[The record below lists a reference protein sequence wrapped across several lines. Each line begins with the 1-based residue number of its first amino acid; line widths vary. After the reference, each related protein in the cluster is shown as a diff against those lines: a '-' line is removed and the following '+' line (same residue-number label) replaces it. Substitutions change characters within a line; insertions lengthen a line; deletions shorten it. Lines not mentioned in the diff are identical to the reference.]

1 MATFDQLAA
10 DQRAIVDLVLR
21 KGRSYAQIG
30 DMLDMSEDRVRE
42 LARDALGELAPATAR
57 RVDPD
62 WRGQLVDY
70 ILGQQAGPEAAA
82 TRGHLKRSEPARMW
96 AFSLLDSLDDLY
108 GDGDRPDIPEP
119 GSDRPRRER
128 APRGTREEK
137 PPRDGGERPA
147 ARRSLSPDARSAVK
161 RRRLIAGAVAALA
174 AVAAV
179 LLLTGVIGGGDDG
192 DDDKAG
198 TGTQA
203 AQQQG
208 GQPDILAQAVLT
220 PVGGQRGQGAALITR
235 QQNGQQSVVAL
246 LIRAQLAPSK
256 RGEQY
261 YIWLYNS
268 ERDVLPLAADA
279 TDKQGNL
286 TGAAAL
292 PQGYE
297 KYRFVDITRQKTN
310 SRSHGTSVM
319 RGPLT
324 QPTEEGAA
332 GAQPGAGAQ
341 GAGDQP

>member
-70 ILGQQAGPEAAA
+70 ILGQQTGPESAA

-96 AFSLLDSLDDLY
+96 AFSLLDSLDELY
-108 GDGDRPDIPEP
+108 GDSERPEIPEP
-119 GSDRPRRER
+119 GAERPRRER
-128 APRGTREEK
+128 APRATRS
-137 PPRDGGERPA
+137 DDGERPERA
-147 ARRSLSPDARSAVK
+147 RSLSPGARSIV
-161 RRRLIAGAVAALA
+161 RRRRIIAGAA
-174 AVAAV
+174 AAV
-179 LLLTGVIGGGDDG
+179 LALGAVLLITGVIGGGDDE
-192 DDDKAG
+192 DKADG
-198 TGTQA
+198 GTQTTQQRQA
-203 AQQQG
+203 A
-208 GQPDILAQAVLT
+208 QPDILRQAVLA

-235 QQNGQQSVVAL
+235 QQNGNQSVVAL
-246 LIRAQLAPSK
+246 LIRAQLEPSK

-261 YIWLYNS
+261 FIWLYNN
-268 ERDVLPLAADA
+268 ERDVVPLAADA
-279 TDKQGNL
+279 TDRQGNL

-292 PQGYE
+292 PENYAN
-297 KYRFVDITRQKTN
+297 YRFVDITRQRRN

-324 QPTEEGAA
+324 EPTDAATPEQP
-332 GAQPGAGAQ
+332 QQ
-341 GAGDQP
+341 GDGG

>member
-30 DMLDMSEDRVRE
+30 AMLDMSEDRVRE
-42 LARDALGELAPATAR
+42 LARDSLGELAPATAR

-70 ILGQQAGPEAAA
+70 ILGQQTGPESAA

-96 AFSLLDSLDDLY
+96 AFSLLDSLDELY
-108 GDGDRPDIPEP
+108 GDGERPDIPEP
-119 GSDRPRRER
+119 GSDRARRER
-128 APRGTREEK
+128 APRAKRGAPAEGDV
-137 PPRDGGERPA
+137 PARDGEAPERTRA
-147 ARRSLSPDARSAVK
+147 LSPGARSAV
-161 RRRLIAGAVAALA
+161 RRRRIIAAAIAGVAALA
-174 AVAAV
+174 VV
-179 LLLTGVIGGGDDG
+179 LLVTGVFGGGDD
-192 DDDKAG
+192 DKDDKAAK
-198 TGTQA
+198 TQTTRQPA
-203 AQQQG
+203 

-220 PVGGQRGQGAALITR
+220 PIGGEKGQGAALVTR
-235 QQNGQQSVVAL
+235 QQKVAAL
-246 LIRAQLAPSK
+246 LIRAQLTPSK
-256 RGEQY
+256 PGEQY

-268 ERDVLPLAADA
+268 ERDVQPLAADA

-297 KYRFVDITRQKTN
+297 KYRFVDITRQKAK
-310 SRSHGTSVM
+310 SRNHGTSVM

-324 QPTEEGAA
+324 APTDEAASQPRQGQGEQ
-332 GAQPGAGAQ
+332 QP
-341 GAGDQP
+341 